1 MKTKRL
7 VTIIV
12 VCIALIVAALPLL
25 SACDGGGKEDK
36 TLKVGITTPTT
47 GKAAEKGAPM
57 GHGNLD
63 CFEYINNE
71 LGGVEGYQVEV
82 VWRDNGYDASKVVT
96 IVKNFMDEGCLMY
109 TTSSSAMMTASMEIA
124 NRAGFPGMAAFSSPI
139 IYRPPQHI
147 YGQMPDYGDDFLAF
161 AKYYMDK
168 VWKGSGKPKFA
179 IHALN
184 NSTGKGAIDA
194 ALAYADSLGIEI
206 LWDGQPGK
214 AFEHKADSTS
224 EMESLTRIKA
234 MNPDV
239 LYISS
244 TPAPT
249 ALIVKNSYELGIYP
263 GITIG
268 SGHAGFTSAFVDIA
282 GADIAE
288 GVYGVFPTVSWGDDV
303 PAMAKMTEYVQKNH
317 PGDYEK
323 RNMDYITCWAQSLI
337 VAEILRVAVKNV
349 GYDVLAKGDAAAWKA
364 IEEQGIQKLKD
375 YDVGGLH
382 GPVSYT
388 PGDNRLSK
396 SVRVFQVQGGEIKPL
411 TDWIDAPV
419 VKYEEFDWF
428 GK

>member
-1 MKTKRL
+1 MNNKRL
-7 VTIIV
+7 IIAV
-12 VCIALIVAALPLL
+12 IICLALIVAALPFL
-25 SACDGGGKEDK
+25 SACGGDKEGR

-71 LGGVEGYQVEV
+71 LGGVEGYQIEV
-82 VWRDNGYDASKVVT
+82 VWRDNGYDAAKVAT
-96 IVKNFMDEGCLMY
+96 IVKSFMDEGCLLF

-147 YGQMPDYGDDFLAF
+147 YGQMPDYGDDFLVF
-161 AKYYMDK
+161 AKYYMDNI
-168 VWKGSGKPKFA
+168 WKGSGKPKMA
-179 IHALN
+179 LHLLN
-184 NSTGKGAIDA
+184 NSTGAGARDA
-194 ALAYADSLGIEI
+194 ARAYAADLGIEI
-206 LWDGQPGK
+206 V
-214 AFEHKADSTS
+214 ATEEHASTTTS

-234 MNPDV
+234 LNPDV

-249 ALIVKNSYELGIYP
+249 AVVVKNAYELGMFP

-268 SGHAGFTSAFVDIA
+268 SGHAGFTSALVDIA
-282 GADIAE
+282 GADITE
-288 GVYGVFPTVSWGDDV
+288 GVYGVFPTVNWGDDV
-303 PAMAKMTEYVQKNH
+303 PAMAKMTEYIKKNH
-317 PGDYEK
+317 AEDYEK
-323 RNMDYITCWAQSLI
+323 KNMDYITCWAQSLI
-337 VAEILRVAVKNV
+337 VAEILKEAVNNA
-349 GYDVLAKGDAAAWKA
+349 GYDALAAGDADSWKA
-364 IEEQGIQKLKD
+364 LEEQGIQKLNN

-388 PGDNRLSK
+388 AGDNRLSK
-396 SVRVFQVQGGEIKPL
+396 SVRVFQVQNGEIVPL

>member
-1 MKTKRL
+1 MNNKRL
-7 VTIIV
+7 IIAV
-12 VCIALIVAALPLL
+12 IICLALIVAALPFL
-25 SACDGGGKEDK
+25 SACGGDKEGR

-71 LGGVEGYQVEV
+71 LGGVEGYQIEV
-82 VWRDNGYDASKVVT
+82 VWRDNGYDAAKVAT
-96 IVKNFMDEGCLMY
+96 IVKSFMDEGCLLF

-147 YGQMPDYGDDFLAF
+147 YGQMPDYGDDFLVF
-161 AKYYMDK
+161 AKYYMDNI
-168 VWKGSGKPKFA
+168 WKGSGKPKMA
-179 IHALN
+179 LHLLN
-184 NSTGKGAIDA
+184 NSTGAGARDA
-194 ALAYADSLGIEI
+194 ARAYAADLGIEI
-206 LWDGQPGK
+206 V
-214 AFEHKADSTS
+214 ATEEHASTTTS

-234 MNPDV
+234 LNPDV

-249 ALIVKNSYELGIYP
+249 AVVVKNAYELGMFP

-268 SGHAGFTSAFVDIA
+268 SGHAGFTSALVDIA
-282 GADIAE
+282 GADITE
-288 GVYGVFPTVSWGDDV
+288 GVYGVFPTVNWGDDV
-303 PAMAKMTEYVQKNH
+303 PAMAKMTEYIKKNH
-317 PGDYEK
+317 AEDYEK
-323 RNMDYITCWAQSLI
+323 KNMDYITCWAQSLI
-337 VAEILRVAVKNV
+337 VAEILKEAVNNA
-349 GYDVLAKGDAAAWKA
+349 GYDALAAGDANSWKA
-364 IEEQGIQKLKD
+364 LEEQGIQKLKD

-388 PGDNRLSK
+388 AGDNRLSK
-396 SVRVFQVQGGEIKPL
+396 SVRVFQVQNGEIVPL

>member
-1 MKTKRL
+1 MKKRIIIIATIVCL
-7 VTIIV
+7 VLV
-12 VCIALIVAALPLL
+12 VATMPFL
-25 SACDGGGKEDK
+25 SACGGASKEGQ

-71 LGGVEGYQVEV
+71 LGGVEGYQVDV
-82 VWRDNGYDASKVVT
+82 VWRDNGYDAANVVS
-96 IVKNFMDEGCLMY
+96 IVNNFMDEGCLLF
-109 TTSSSAMMTASMEIA
+109 TTSSSAMMTACMEVA
-124 NRAGFPGMAAFSSPI
+124 NRAGFAGIAAFSSPI
-139 IYRPPQHI
+139 LYRPPQHI

-161 AKYYMDK
+161 AKYYMDNI
-168 VWKGSGKPKFA
+168 WKGSGKPKFA

-184 NSTGKGAIDA
+184 NSTGQGAIDA
-194 ALAYADSLGIEI
+194 ARAYADSLGIEI
-206 LWDGQPGK
+206 LWDGQEGK

-249 ALIVKNSYELGIYP
+249 ALIVKNAYELGMYP
-263 GITIG
+263 GIVIA

-288 GVYGVFPTVSWGDDV
+288 GVYGVFPTVNWGDNV
-303 PAMAKMTEYVQKNH
+303 PAMAKMTEYIQKNH
-317 PGDYEK
+317 PDDYAK
-323 RNMDYITCWAQSLI
+323 KNMDYITCWAQSLI
-337 VAEILRVAVKNV
+337 VAEILRLAVKNV

-364 IEEQGIQKLKD
+364 VEEKGIQKLSN

-396 SVRVFQVQGGEIKPL
+396 SVRVFQVQSGNIVPL

-419 VKYEEFDWF
+419 VKYEDFAWF